1 MEFGQDLARKAV
13 FRPRFPAL
21 RIYFRPESASLAYG
35 TFFETQSGWIGEPPP
50 TADGASAPR
59 TTRRRTWGFTS
70 LNNHSLFTSVP
81 DLSGLGAVIRLKADL
96 LRKFATTQP
105 PIWPEHM
112 IRFVA
117 ELERSG
123 LMDTTALLVLLTEL
137 REELRLLLGAEQAD
151 GDPTSPKPVLELRPG
166 LLRNEMLLRFRQDIL
181 DVVLPLARRRRPRSP
196 IAVETKRIIDERYT
210 EPLTLDLLA
219 AEVGRSKRHLA
230 SVFLRDFRVS
240 VHAYLTK
247 VRLNQALALIRA
259 GEKIEVVSLLVGYRS
274 KKNFYRNFN
283 AHIGVTPIAYRVT
296 LSGIHEPPTA

>member
-1 MEFGQDLARKAV
+1 MGIHV
-13 FRPRFPAL
+13 TNSPSP
-21 RIYFRPESASLAYG
+21 S
-35 TFFETQSGWIGEPPP
+35 TF
-50 TADGASAPR
+50 
-59 TTRRRTWGFTS
+59 
-70 LNNHSLFTSVP
+70 VP

-105 PIWPEHM
+105 PLWPEHV
-112 IRFVA
+112 IRFVTA
-117 ELERSG
+117 LEGSG

-151 GDPTSPKPVLELRPG
+151 GGPATSKPSLELRPD

-181 DVVLPLARRRRPRSP
+181 DVVLPLARRRRHRSP
-196 IAVETKRIIDERYT
+196 IAVETKRIIDERYA

-219 AEVGRSKRHLA
+219 VEVGRSKRHLA

-240 VHAYLTK
+240 VHAYLTQ

-296 LSGIHEPPTA
+296 LSSIHEPPMA